1 MKGTKNPTYR
11 ARTSGKIRMLGD
23 CNEVPTKDLH

>member
-11 ARTSGKIRMLGD
+11 ARISGKIRLLGD
-23 CNEVPTKDLH
+23 SNEVPTKELH